1 MRTKIIIYSLLIF
14 FPFVALSPFTFQFI
28 EVGND
33 FELYYYAYKKYIFE
47 FLKFG
52 HFPLWSPVEAA
63 GYSLIFNP
71 LAQSVYFPSWV
82 LYFFSFLIGD
92 LSKYSFLIYTI
103 SAISIFNIGLY
114 LYLRTFNI
122 NFKIVLTTVL
132 ITSFSLKVTELLR
145 FPNALHAFAW
155 FPWILYGINSVL
167 LNFNYKKYFIIIFV
181 SCLMLLTAGYPYFIF
196 YGTVLFSSYF
206 VFLLLIPNKENLFFK
221 QNIKILSNKNFILK
235 CF

>member
-1 MRTKIIIYSLLIF
+1 M
-14 FPFVALSPFTFQFI
+14 
-28 EVGND
+28 
-33 FELYYYAYKKYIFE
+33 
-47 FLKFG
+47 
-52 HFPLWSPVEAA
+52 
-63 GYSLIFNP
+63 
-71 LAQSVYFPSWV
+71 
-82 LYFFSFLIGD
+82 
-92 LSKYSFLIYTI
+92 
-103 SAISIFNIGLY
+103 
-114 LYLRTFNI
+114 
-122 NFKIVLTTVL
+122 

-221 QNIKILSNKNFILK
+221 KNIKILSNKNFILK
-235 CF
+235 CFYPSFLAIIVSSPFIFIKSSRE